1 MKAQRDEG
9 REFSGEELAE
19 ALRALESVRQKCEKI
34 LPKMRAG
41 SSQDTLLRR
50 RLRAIEIACA
60 LIRRESGEK
69 GV

>member
-1 MKAQRDEG
+1 MKAQDGEG
-9 REFSGEELAE
+9 AGFSGAELAE
-19 ALRALESVRQKCEKI
+19 ALRALESVRQKCAKI
-34 LPKMRAG
+34 RPKMRPG

-69 GV
+69 G